1 MGVKR
6 RGGRTEIEPE
16 RAGERRE
23 VRHRRW
29 WRQSRQIRPRET
41 GLALAML
48 RRSAVVMPAFGI
60 RRAGGNCAQAQVR
73 IHPDG
78 HGSER
83 EARKDYLEK
92 EDVGESPTG
101 KTRRDPARGP
111 FGRASREC
119 VDAPASSHVPLPPQE
134 YHSSRECVTAEW
146 AADPAEGSRD
156 ARSVNTVANLPQISL
171 VGGAEAPPFEA
182 ASAQIRLLMVSS
194 S

>member
-16 RAGERRE
+16 RTGEMRD

-29 WRQSRQIRPRET
+29 WRQSGQIGPRET

-48 RRSAVVMPAFGI
+48 RRGAVMPAI
-60 RRAGGNCAQAQVR
+60 RICRAGGNRTQAQVR

-83 EARKDYLEK
+83 EARKDHLKK
-92 EDVGESPTG
+92 EDVGESPAG
-101 KTRRDPARGP
+101 NTRRDPARGP
-111 FGRASREC
+111 SGRVSREC

-146 AADPAEGSRD
+146 AAEPMEGRQD
-156 ARSVNTVANLPQISL
+156 AWSVNTVANLPQISL
-171 VGGAEAPPFEA
+171 VGSAEAPPVEA
-182 ASAQIRLLMVSS
+182 APAQMRLLIVSS